1 MEGCEIY
8 IDEEGEWYHRGN
20 RLTRPEIIEVLY
32 SKLDQSLDG
41 SFVLSSNNETCAL
54 DVADTPFVVT
64 RVDREVNDSGE
75 ERIALKLKHLPAN
88 EYLEPETLLISRDN
102 VLYCRVFN
110 RRFPA
115 RFSRPAYY
123 QLAEFVMEE
132 PAGEEFYLEV
142 NGTKHFIRSGN
153 IPEGPR

>member
-1 MEGCEIY
+1 MEACEIY
-8 IDEEGEWYHRGN
+8 IDEDGEWYHRGN

-64 RVDREVNDSGE
+64 RADREVSDSGE
-75 ERIALKLKHLPAN
+75 ERIALRLKHLTEN
-88 EYLEPETLLISRDN
+88 EYLDPETLLIGADN
-102 VLYCRVFN
+102 VLYCRVLN

-123 QLAEFVMEE
+123 QLANFVMEG
-132 PAGEEFYLEV
+132 PAENEFYLEV
-142 NGTKHFIRSGN
+142 NGNKHFIRSGTYLE
-153 IPEGPR
+153 IRR